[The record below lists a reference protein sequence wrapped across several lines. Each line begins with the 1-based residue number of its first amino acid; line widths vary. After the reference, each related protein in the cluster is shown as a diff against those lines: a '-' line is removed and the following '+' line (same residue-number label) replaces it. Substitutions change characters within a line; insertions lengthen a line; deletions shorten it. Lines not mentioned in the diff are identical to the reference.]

1 MKVIR
6 TTRGLI
12 AWRRALSR
20 EGVRV
25 GMVPTMGAL
34 HDGHRALI
42 RTARLACDAL
52 VVSVFVNSRQFG
64 PTEDFARYPRR
75 LRADASLCREEG
87 ADVVF
92 APSLTGMYPAGYQ
105 TTVSV
110 RAVAKRWE
118 GESRPQHFDGV
129 ATVVTKLLNAARP
142 DIALFGQK
150 DYQQA
155 VLIRRLV
162 EDLDLAVDVRLCPT
176 VREPDGLALSSRNE
190 YLTPAQRRA
199 APILYKALQAG
210 RAAIRQGERSGAAIR
225 RRMRS
230 VLASEPLARVE
241 YLAVCDPQTLEPLA
255 RVTKRAVLLG
265 AIRLGR
271 VRLIDNVLV
280 GR

>member
-6 TTRGLI
+6 TIRGLI
-12 AWRRALSR
+12 AWRRGLSR

-52 VVSVFVNSRQFG
+52 IVSIFVNPRQFG

-75 LRADASLCREEG
+75 LRADASLCRDEG

-92 APSLTGMYPAGYQ
+92 APSLTEMYPAGSQ

-110 RAVAKRWE
+110 RDIARRWE
-118 GESRPQHFDGV
+118 GAARPQHFDGV

-162 EDLDLAVDVRLCPT
+162 EDIDLAVDVRVCPT
-176 VREPDGLALSSRNE
+176 VRESDGLALSSRNE

-210 RAAIRQGERSGAAIR
+210 RAAIKLRERSGAVIQ

-230 VLASEPLARVE
+230 VLVNEPLARIE
-241 YLAVCDPQTLEPLA
+241 YLAVCDPHTLEPLA
-255 RVTKRAVLLG
+255 RVTNRAVLLG

-271 VRLIDNVLV
+271 VRLIDNVLAD
-280 GR
+280 R